1 MRCDG
6 ILLEINIMSEKD
18 QLCHFG
24 NWTSCGL
31 MKNSPYTAEFF
42 PGRKFVY

>member
-6 ILLEINIMSEKD
+6 ILLEINIMSEED

-24 NWTSCGL
+24 NWTNGGSV
-31 MKNSPYTAEFF
+31 KNSPYMAGFF
-42 PGRKFVY
+42 KQS